1 MRRIDIRDPNLFI
14 VRCINSHSVNAWLGV
29 AMTPVANAT
38 NQQQPL
44 TPVIQFEFVEDSLR
58 LGVILALS

>member
-1 MRRIDIRDPNLFI
+1 
-14 VRCINSHSVNAWLGV
+14 
-29 AMTPVANAT
+29 MTLVANAT
-38 NQQQPL
+38 HHQQQPL

>member
-1 MRRIDIRDPNLFI
+1 
-14 VRCINSHSVNAWLGV
+14 
-29 AMTPVANAT
+29 MTLVANAT
-38 NQQQPL
+38 HQQQAL

>member
-1 MRRIDIRDPNLFI
+1 MRRIDIRDPDLLI
-14 VRCINSHSVNAWLGV
+14 VCSINTHYVNAWLGV
-29 AMTPVANAT
+29 AMKLVANAT

-44 TPVIQFEFVEDSLR
+44 TPVIQFEFVEDGLR

>member
-1 MRRIDIRDPNLFI
+1 MRRIYIRDPNLLI
-14 VRCINSHSVNAWLGV
+14 VFCVNSHSVNPWLGV
-29 AMTPVANAT
+29 AMMPVANAT